1 MKQPRDPDDV
11 GERRRSYYRPVAIAL
26 VAVALT
32 GTGFIIMVIIS
43 FAMAMRSFGN
53 K

>member
-1 MKQPRDPDDV
+1 MKPPPDHVDDR
-11 GERRRSYYRPVAIAL
+11 ERRSFYRPVAIAL
-26 VAVALT
+26 VAVALVST
-32 GTGFIIMVIIS
+32 SFIIMLIVS